1 MKTRTMLLTTVFAL
15 SASMSFAL
23 TNDEII
29 AGLQSEGFTRIEIKT
44 GPTQVKAEAIRGTE
58 KHEIVYDA
66 ATGKVLKMEVETV
79 EAGED
84 TNPGVEVDIE
94 DHDFVGSDDATDDNS
109 DDETDDSNDD
119 SSDDSSD
126 DDSNDDSGN
135 DDSGSDDSGN
145 DDSGSDDSGDDDSGD
160 DDSGDDDSGSDDSGS
175 DNSGKG
181 GEGSDD

>member
-79 EAGED
+79 EAGDD
-84 TNPGVEVDIE
+84 TQPGVEIEIE
-94 DHDFVGSDDATDDNS
+94 DRDFVGSDDSDESTDDNS
-109 DDETDDSNDD
+109 DADLSYA
-119 SSDDSSD
+119 S
-126 DDSNDDSGN
+126 
-135 DDSGSDDSGN
+135 
-145 DDSGSDDSGDDDSGD
+145 
-160 DDSGDDDSGSDDSGS
+160 
-175 DNSGKG
+175 
-181 GEGSDD
+181 